1 MQLWLTRHREVRWG
15 GRWLQ
20 RPVLHALSPPRIS
33 AAAAMDSFVLFGPTS
48 CRQHQL
54 QVYTAHL
61 PAVCSG
67 ASLVLCK
74 LSGPAPKY
82 SPIFQGYTSERHCI
96 HFSGG
101 PGGTEPPLPKAAN
114 SSAHL
119 PIFLFPTPPLHSSSS
134 ASRNQLPNK
143 VCGPKSLFWALIWEQ
158 LKLK

>member
-33 AAAAMDSFVLFGPTS
+33 AVAVRKFCVVWTHFM
-48 CRQHQL
+48 Q
-54 QVYTAHL
+54 TASNFKCTRHTFL
-61 PAVCSG
+61 LSAR

-74 LSGPAPKY
+74 PCKVDRHQVQSYLSGVH
-82 SPIFQGYTSERHCI
+82 SERHCI

-101 PGGTEPPLPKAAN
+101 PGGTEPPIAQGSKLLST
-114 SSAHL
+114 SSYLIPH
-119 PIFLFPTPPLHSSSS
+119 PLHSSS